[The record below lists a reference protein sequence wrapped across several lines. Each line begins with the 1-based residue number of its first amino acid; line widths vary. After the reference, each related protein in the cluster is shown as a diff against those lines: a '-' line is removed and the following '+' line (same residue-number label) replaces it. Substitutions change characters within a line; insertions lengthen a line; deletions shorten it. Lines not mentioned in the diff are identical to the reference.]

1 MQVSDNNVFQTL
13 SKRLLDSEKNAKDLQ
28 EKLFAEQKK
37 RRAIEQE
44 LFSAKMESSNWR
56 RKALNQGSEE

>member
-1 MQVSDNNVFQTL
+1 MQVSDNNIFQTL
-13 SKRLLDSEKNAKDLQ
+13 SKRLLDSEKTAKELQ